1 MIKRRFLNAV
11 GIVALLQCLASVST
25 LKTDE
30 EDLVASCVDSTA
42 ISTDET
48 PGACQSHS
56 DEVSPQYTA
65 YDDVSW
71 AIKNVTLRHQY
82 HQDRYDRFMKEC
94 RKASSYCKG
103 KEALRLYMNQEQ
115 PASVYNY
122 TTTGYLKRRTP
133 PMLWKL
139 IHDFYQNNKGQEV
152 VEYEKSINP
161 YHNTWDRHTEIVR
174 LDNVTLGG
182 GPHLQALISR
192 GVRPILEAWTG
203 QKLAPVSVYGIRF
216 YRNESILTP
225 HVDRTPLVT
234 SCIINVD
241 QDVDEDW
248 PLEIY
253 DHTGVAR
260 NITMKPG
267 DMVLY
272 ESHSVIHGRPFPLKG
287 RFYANAFLHFEPI
300 GSLDSDNISLNKNGA
315 PPYIIPESI
324 WEEEWKLD
332 NPNGWALLNNAMAA
346 VEAGDLRT
354 LELIAHVRPEGLFEK
369 DDNGWAPVHEAV
381 RHGKLEVVKFLIEHG
396 VSPNQSTGLPGGD
409 KSQARIPIELA
420 LGLLGEGHEVT
431 KYLWTVTKL

>member
-1 MIKRRFLNAV
+1 MNKRRLLHSV
-11 GIVALLQCLASVST
+11 GIIALFQCLASVST
-25 LKTDE
+25 LIVGE
-30 EDLVASCVDSTA
+30 EEIDASCTSGG
-42 ISTDET
+42 T
-48 PGACQSHS
+48 PGTCQSQS
-56 DEVSPQYTA
+56 EEAVSPEYTA
-65 YDDVSW
+65 YDDASW
-71 AIKNVTLRHQY
+71 AIKNVTLRYQH

-122 TTTGYLKRRTP
+122 TTTGYLKRKTP

-139 IHDFYQNNKGQEV
+139 IHDFYQQNRGQEV
-152 VEYEKSINP
+152 IEYEKSINP
-161 YHNTWDRHTEIVR
+161 YHNTWDRHTEVLR
-174 LDNVTLGG
+174 LDNTTLVGG
-182 GPHLQALISR
+182 GPHLQELLSR
-192 GVRPILEAWTG
+192 GVRPILEAWTA

-234 SCIINVD
+234 SCIINLD

-272 ESHSVIHGRPFPLKG
+272 ESHSVIHGRPFPLVG

-300 GSLDSDNISLNKNGA
+300 GTLETDKLGLNENGS
-315 PPYIIPESI
+315 PPYIIPGSI
-324 WEEEWKLD
+324 WEKEWKLD
-332 NPNGWALLNNAMAA
+332 NPNGWPLLNNAMMA

-354 LELIAHVRPEGLFEK
+354 LELIAHVRPEGLSEK

-381 RHGKLEVVKFLIEHG
+381 RYGKLEMIKFLLDHG

-420 LGLLGEGHEVT
+420 LGLLGEEHEVT